1 MLLPHTLPQTI
12 AYSRLLS
19 DSYRRITGNHLVE
32 AADDAALARALYEA
46 PFVLVSHDTQADPV
60 FRYANLAAQELWG
73 YDWDEFTC
81 LPSRLSAEAP
91 LREERERLLAEAK
104 RQATMKAI
112 ENISFI
118 ESSDCSE
125 LSENTFCFVHSYIV
139 FQHIPETKGYFI
151 VDRLLASLR
160 SGGVG
165 VLHLTFSNKNFWYW
179 KIIRNIPFNKQL
191 RNFFQGLPL
200 STPRMQMNEYDLNL
214 VMKKLWS
221 HGVSNCYMEFS
232 DHGVVG
238 VTLYFKKA

>member
-104 RQATMKAI
+104 RQGFVNNYQGIRIAKDGHRFFIKDTLLWNVTD
-112 ENISFI
+112 ENGI
-118 ESSDCSE
+118 
-125 LSENTFCFVHSYIV
+125 THGQAAV
-139 FQHIPETKGYFI
+139 FAVWEA
-151 VDRLLASLR
+151 V
-160 SGGVG
+160 
-165 VLHLTFSNKNFWYW
+165 
-179 KIIRNIPFNKQL
+179 
-191 RNFFQGLPL
+191 
-200 STPRMQMNEYDLNL
+200 
-214 VMKKLWS
+214 
-221 HGVSNCYMEFS
+221 
-232 DHGVVG
+232 
-238 VTLYFKKA
+238 